1 MKAGVNINTH
11 VLIYDGFV
19 NFEIMLATYLMK
31 TQGEIITVGLSSEM
45 VNSYEGFTVKPHQ
58 NIKEINCDDVEV
70 LLIPGG
76 DISAIEGNQQL
87 TSLIKGLDINQKYI
101 GAICSGVEVVK
112 QAGVLEAREFT
123 SNRTNNAETYKV
135 SRNIITA
142 KANGYVD
149 FAIELGK
156 MLNIYSDEEDY
167 NETVRYFKYFE
178 SN

>member
-45 VNSYEGFTVKPHQ
+45 VNSHEGFAVKPQ
-58 NIKEINCDDVEV
+58 KDIKEVDWDEVEV
-70 LLIPGG
+70 LIITGG
-76 DISAIEGNQQL
+76 DIGEIERDKEL
-87 TSLIKGLDINQKYI
+87 TSIIKKLDINGKYI
-101 GAICSGVEVVK
+101 GAICSAVELIK
-112 QAGVLEAREFT
+112 QAGVLEGREYT
-123 SNRTNNAETYKV
+123 DNHTNHVDTYKV

-156 MLNIYSDEEDY
+156 MLNIYSDKEDY
-167 NETVRYFKYFE
+167 NETVRFFKYFE
-178 SN
+178 NN

>member
-31 TQGEIITVGLSSEM
+31 TQGEIITLGLNSDM
-45 VNSYEGFTVKPHQ
+45 VNSYEGFIVKPHKD
-58 NIKEINCDDVEV
+58 IKEIDFDEVEI

-76 DISAIEGNQQL
+76 DIGAIEGNHQL
-87 TSLIKGLDINQKYI
+87 TSLIKRLDTNGKYI
-101 GAICSGVEVVK
+101 GAICSGVELVK
-112 QAGVLEAREFT
+112 QAGVLEGKEFT
-123 SNRTNNAETYKV
+123 ENRINNDETYTV
-135 SRNIITA
+135 SQNIITA

-156 MLNIYSDEEDY
+156 MLNIYSDEDDY
-167 NETVRYFKYFE
+167 NETIRFFKYFE
-178 SN
+178 NN